1 MKKKKMKLKLTRRA
15 VSYKMEL
22 HPVESGNS
30 SSFRRIIYFSGAF
43 TVRFSQATDVV
54 TLFRTLFILCS
65 PPLIFFRG
73 GTNMKNYFLR
83 RHSPISKNV

>member
-1 MKKKKMKLKLTRRA
+1 MELKLTRRA

-22 HPVESGNS
+22 HPAESGRNS

-43 TVRFSQATDVV
+43 TVRFSQATDVI
-54 TLFRTLFILCS
+54 TLFKTLFVLCS

-73 GTNMKNYFLR
+73 GANMKNYFLR